1 MLNLNQQCY
10 VTVDS
15 VNSLWRSPLQSDSA
29 RRLLY
34 KLRHH
39 NCQYCVCGTVGIDG
53 GTSPGNRLLGDL
65 TRMETRSIYVAIVK
79 GKRIWLPKDRIEAKF
94 SQLALN

>member
-1 MLNLNQQCY
+1 MQCIVYGGVRYNQI
-10 VTVDS
+10 
-15 VNSLWRSPLQSDSA
+15 
-29 RRLLY
+29 
-34 KLRHH
+34 RHAVYCT
-39 NCQYCVCGTVGIDG
+39 NCGITIESTYQYDCQYCVCGTVGIDG

-65 TRMETRSIYVAIVK
+65 TKMETRSIYVAIVK